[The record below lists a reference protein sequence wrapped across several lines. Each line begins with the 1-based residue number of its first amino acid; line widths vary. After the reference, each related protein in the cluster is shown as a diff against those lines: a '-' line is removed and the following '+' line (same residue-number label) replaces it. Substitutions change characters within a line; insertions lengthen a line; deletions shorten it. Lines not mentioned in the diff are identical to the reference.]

1 MGGATHSECSLPAR
15 SKPKASPR
23 GRGSHESSPCVAPP
37 DAGGPLFLWEA
48 RPAANT
54 ACRPAQSQKLRPGV
68 GAPTKLPVRGA
79 PLCNWHAFSVGGATR
94 GEQLP
99 ARSKPKASPRGR
111 AFYESSPCVAPCY
124 AGGTLFLWEARPAAN
139 TACRPAQSQKL
150 RPEGG
155 APTKAARAWRC
166 LMQMSHFSCLV
177 GGATRGECSLPARS
191 RQKLRPGVGAPAKQP
206 VRGASRCSWHAFLV
220 GGATR
225 GECGFLA
232 RSKPK
237 TSPRGRGSH
246 EAARAWRRYVQPGL
260 LHQHVAQ
267 LQAIAG
273 MQIGQLRPKIF
284 RQVYQHASRARR
296 FGAFQVEAVV
306 ADHHQFPR
314 RHGPA
319 VRQM

>member
-1 MGGATHSECSLPAR
+1 MWG
-15 SKPKASPR
+15 
-23 GRGSHESSPCVAPP
+23 
-37 DAGGPLFLWEA
+37 A

-68 GAPTKLPVRGA
+68 GAPTKQPVRGA
-79 PLCNWHAFSVGGATR
+79 TLCRWHAFLVGGATR
-94 GEQLP
+94 GEYSLP
-99 ARSKPKASPRGR
+99 ARSKPEASPQGRGSH
-111 AFYESSPCVAPCY
+111 ESSRCVAPRY
-124 AGGTLFLWEARPAAN
+124 AGGTLFLWGARPAAN

-155 APTKAARAWRC
+155 APTKAAGAWRHVR
-166 LMQMSHFSCLV
+166 QVTRFSCGRRDPRRMQLA
-177 GGATRGECSLPARS
+177 GPLKTRSFAPRAGLPR
-191 RQKLRPGVGAPAKQP
+191 KQP
-206 VRGASRCSWHAFLV
+206 VRGVTLCSWHAFLV

-225 GECGFLA
+225 GECSLPT
-232 RSKPK
+232 RPTPK
-237 TSPRGRGSH
+237 ASPRGRASH

-273 MQIGQLRPKIF
+273 MQIGQLRPQIF

-306 ADHHQFPR
+306 ADHHQFAR

-319 VRQM
+319 VRQV